1 MKSEA
6 YLLLVIDKKLVVNW
20 HPIASWGTPPVAL
33 SYLLL
38 DDYEAVG
45 GDERRRGGGR
55 DLGKRVTSFAWWW
68 CDKLV

>member
-38 DDYEAVG
+38 DEYEASWG
-45 GDERRRGGGR
+45 
-55 DLGKRVTSFAWWW
+55 W
-68 CDKLV
+68 